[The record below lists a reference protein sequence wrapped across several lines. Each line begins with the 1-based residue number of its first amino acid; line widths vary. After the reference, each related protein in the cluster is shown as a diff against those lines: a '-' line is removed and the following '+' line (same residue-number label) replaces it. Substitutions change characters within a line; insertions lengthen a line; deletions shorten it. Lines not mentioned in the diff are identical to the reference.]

1 MFPKPRTPLEVPGPI
16 GQMNALPGPE
26 SELAAQLAGMLL
38 AGAGRLRADPRD
50 PGRVEMDNDQ
60 GAPVSV
66 ALEPIRAEPLAPTAA
81 SYFSGI
87 HTAAALLSAHRAA
100 ARLLPFEMDLAA
112 ARRRVHPY
120 ATAFMNE
127 LLDDAR
133 TRLEDSDAAR
143 IARFVRDFDVYVA
156 VKCVESLLN
165 SKADLALLQIAETRG
180 WSVHFDHLAIR
191 CGSEETGDAARVA
204 ELLVR
209 EHRYVASQVA
219 GEDFYRFADGWSAY
233 LLYKV
238 LDNGQVLRL
247 FIDQSDTGH
256 PTQIIQ
262 HWNHVYG
269 YTAHHLAIRAT
280 RLAGGARVA
289 VTLDELCEALG
300 ERGIGVMEPTGHY
313 TEGLL
318 LQVFTRPERTP
329 RIPAAIT
336 ERLALLGTGLETKV
350 QNGKLLEL
358 VSRREMPP
366 ELAERFFALYGLRYK
381 LDDPLHSA
389 PVYPYFLPEQ
399 AAHVIRTSL
408 VV

>member
-1 MFPKPRTPLEVPGPI
+1 MSPHARLATEV
-16 GQMNALPGPE
+16 A
-26 SELAAQLAGMLL
+26 SALL
-38 AGAGRLRADPRD
+38 AGTPAFRIDTGDPRRIQMHNAL
-50 PGRVEMDNDQ
+50 GE
-60 GAPVSV
+60 PVSV
-66 ALEPIRAEPLAPTAA
+66 ALEPVRAEIKPPTARCYFAGVETRAELFGAYREA
-81 SYFSGI
+81 S
-87 HTAAALLSAHRAA
+87 RA
-100 ARLLPFEMDLAA
+100 LPFEMDLPE

-120 ATAFMNE
+120 AIEFLHGLFE
-127 LLDDAR
+127 DAGIALGDR
-133 TRLEDSDAAR
+133 DAAR
-143 IARFVRDFDVYVA
+143 IARWVQDFDLYVA
-156 VKCVESLLN
+156 VKCIESLLN
-165 SKADLALLQIAETRG
+165 SRADLALLQIAEARG

-204 ELLVR
+204 DLLVH
-209 EHRYVASQVA
+209 EHGYVASQVP

-238 LDNGQVLRL
+238 LDNGQLLRL

-280 RLAGGARVA
+280 RITHGVRAAVPLA
-289 VTLDELCEALG
+289 ELCDALA
-300 ERGIGVMEPTGHY
+300 ERGIGVLEATGHY

-336 ERLALLGTGLETKV
+336 ERLATLGAGLESKV

-366 ELAERFFALYGLRYK
+366 HLAARFFALYGLGYAP
-381 LDDPLHSA
+381 DDPLHSA
-389 PVYPYFLPEQ
+389 PVYAYFLPEQ

-408 VV
+408 LT